1 MGLTAAILLVYM
13 ICMCICMCIRS
24 NSIHDTGNMCNYFIS
39 TNEKIRL
46 QKDLKERKRV
56 KLKRGISSKLVASL
70 VPRPLPKEGRG
81 PGTHCL
87 RMRENTPGFYGGS
100 YNYVPYR
107 RLYPWTVRDRP
118 FYCLGVALQIW
129 PVVASFLPLS
139 PTLFLKLEKDWC

>member
-1 MGLTAAILLVYM
+1 MTIGLIDQYLCIVVGTLPSLCVCIVY
-13 ICMCICMCIRS
+13 
-24 NSIHDTGNMCNYFIS
+24 
-39 TNEKIRL
+39 
-46 QKDLKERKRV
+46 
-56 KLKRGISSKLVASL
+56 SL

-100 YNYVPYR
+100 YNSIPYR

-118 FYCLGVALQIW
+118 FYCLGVALRIW

-139 PTLFLKLEKDWC
+139 PTLFLKLEKKDWC